1 MEWRLSVLEQR
12 VGTGPGVRQLGQ
24 EIAQVRRDKEHAAE
38 VQDFETAAALR
49 ARERQLLADMAAREQ
64 EWAVLPSLT
73 EEVER
78 LRELLRRHGIDPQ
91 DGAA

>member
-1 MEWRLSVLEQR
+1 
-12 VGTGPGVRQLGQ
+12 
-24 EIAQVRRDKEHAAE
+24 
-38 VQDFETAAALR
+38 
-49 ARERQLLADMAAREQ
+49 MAAREQ